1 MHNPLEMV
9 CSGYNPMSKGIVE
22 MTSRIKLGIC
32 GLILTTAGIFGLT
45 SNPVSSDE
53 VQLIPVEVESREKG
67 DVEVPLDDLMDSKL
81 RYSEKI
87 LTGLVTHDFEL
98 IAKSAESMKNIG
110 LRHPQKDLHKKSED
124 GEVYEHFR
132 TEFMRLAARL
142 EEEAQKKHLAGAAYF
157 AQNLTA
163 TCIACHDYIRD
174 EDLK

>member
-1 MHNPLEMV
+1 
-9 CSGYNPMSKGIVE
+9 
-22 MTSRIKLGIC
+22 MTSKIKLGVC
-32 GLILTTAGIFGLT
+32 GLILATIGICGLT

-53 VQLIPVEVESREKG
+53 VQLIPVEVESKKKG
-67 DVEVPLDDLMDSKL
+67 GEDIRLDELMDSKL

-98 IAKSAESMKNIG
+98 IAKSAESMKNVG
-110 LRHPQKDLHKKSED
+110 LRHPQTSLQKKSED
-124 GEVYEHFR
+124 SEVYEHFR
-132 TEFMRLAARL
+132 MEFMRLAARL

-174 EDLK
+174 ENL